1 MKHKVKVLVP
11 VEKRG
16 LFGFKSKVWKKRNIQ
31 VDGKTYRE
39 IQRMK
44 RQQPYSLEEMVFYDE
59 LFHGK

>member
-16 LFGFKSKVWKKRNIQ
+16 LFGFKKTVMEHRTIE

-39 IQRMK
+39 LQKKK
-44 RQQPYSLEEMVFYDE
+44 RNRPYSIGEMMLYDDIYDE
-59 LFHGK
+59 F